1 MTIHHDKMAYGKL
14 DPLQEE
20 LSRDKLNDIADLLN
34 AEEAAQESETAAE
47 ESETSAQES
56 ETAAEEGGVA
66 ARTEREKMLAG
77 ELYDPSDAEL
87 TALRTRVRK
96 LARAFNDTDEEDEE
110 GRQALLRAIFG
121 SCGED
126 IHCEPP
132 LRFDYG
138 AHTTV
143 GEHFFANFNLVVLDC
158 APVKI
163 GRQCFFGPN
172 VTIAPPCHAMLAAD
186 RAIRRAP
193 DGHWCD
199 YEYAKPITIGN
210 DVWLAANVV
219 ICGGVTIG
227 DGAVIGAGSVVT
239 RDIPARVFAAGNP
252 CRVIR
257 PLTEQD
263 KMRLPGE

>member
-34 AEEAAQESETAAE
+34 AEEA
-47 ESETSAQES
+47 AQES

-163 GRQCFFGPN
+163 GRQCFIGPN
-172 VTIAPPCHAMLAAD
+172 VTIAPPCHPLLACD
-186 RAIRRAP
+186 RNIRRAP
-193 DGHWCD
+193 DG
-199 YEYAKPITIGN
+199 YYAPAVRQHSSPGLHNSAAYVYYRRIQVQPASHAPASVYYNFVIRS
-210 DVWLAANVV
+210 VYIRPYIILAACMSNQS
-219 ICGGVTIG
+219 IG
-227 DGAVIGAGSVVT
+227 SS
-239 RDIPARVFAAGNP
+239 RS
-252 CRVIR
+252 
-257 PLTEQD
+257 
-263 KMRLPGE
+263 

>member
-1 MTIHHDKMAYGKL
+1 MTIHHDKMAYGRL

-20 LSRDKLNDIADLLN
+20 LSLDRLNEMADLLN
-34 AEEAAQESETAAE
+34 EENAGERSAEGEDAGAGKPRGQ
-47 ESETSAQES
+47 
-56 ETAAEEGGVA
+56 V
-66 ARTEREKMLAG
+66 RTEREKMLAG

-96 LARAFNDTDEEDEE
+96 LARAFNDTDEEEE
-110 GRQALLRAIFG
+110 EQRQELLHAMFG
-121 SCGED
+121 DCGED

-172 VTIAPPCHAMLAAD
+172 VTIAPPCHPLLACD
-186 RAIRRAP
+186 RNIRRAP
-193 DGHWCD
+193 DGHWFD
-199 YEYAKPITIGN
+199 YEYAKPVTIGD
-210 DVWLAANVV
+210 DVWLASNVV
-219 ICGGVTIG
+219 VCGGVTIG

-239 RDIPARVFAAGNP
+239 RDIPPRVLAAGSP

-257 PLTEQD
+257 PLTEKD